1 MKERLITS
9 YDEVTDT
16 FVGKVE
22 GRNGFCADYDISN
35 GIFLG
40 IDENNLPAS
49 AYVSN
54 ASEVLDIPKQILEN
68 SNVKIRIICD
78 AFFLNFN
85 MCIEDLK
92 ICSVKCKNDYRIPAI
107 NFEIDSNH

>member
-40 IDENNLPAS
+40 IDENNLPTS
-49 AYVSN
+49 VYVNN
-54 ASEVLDIPKQILEN
+54 ASEVLDIPKQYW
-68 SNVKIRIICD
+68 KTP
-78 AFFLNFN
+78 
-85 MCIEDLK
+85 M
-92 ICSVKCKNDYRIPAI
+92 
-107 NFEIDSNH
+107 